1 MPAYNFGRAH
11 HGRDAHAR
19 TGSPDPRSVEP
30 RRDVR
35 SGAGL
40 RRLVSPTTGRT
51 SDRRIW
57 AARGGD
63 GERLLVLL
71 HGMGANASVWE
82 RLLSIVERSW
92 SGRWLAP
99 DLRGHGRS
107 VREGPYGIGAHA
119 VDVATLIEAEA
130 PGPVTLVGHSF
141 GGAVAA
147 LVATGWFGPRVSGVA
162 AFGVKIEWT
171 EPEIEKARSLAER
184 PAPAFATREEATE
197 RYLRIS
203 GLAGLADPSSATAA
217 AGVIAVDG
225 RFQVALDPRAYRAVG
240 PSIAGLLRLA
250 AAPLRLAAGERDPMV
265 TLEQMRRIDPAAQ
278 LFAGVGH
285 NAHWE
290 VPDRVWQF
298 IVGGTR

>member
-1 MPAYNFGRAH
+1 VSPI
-11 HGRDAHAR
+11 HGRLTAR
-19 TGSPDPRSVEP
+19 G
-30 RRDVR
+30 
-35 SGAGL
+35 
-40 RRLVSPTTGRT
+40 
-51 SDRRIW
+51 IW
-57 AARGGD
+57 AARGGEGD
-63 GERLLVLL
+63 RLLVLL

-82 RLLSIVERSW
+82 PVLSIAERAW

-119 VDVATLIEAEA
+119 ADVAALIEAEA

-141 GGAVAA
+141 GGAVAS
-147 LVATGWFGPRVSGVA
+147 LVASGWFGPRATEVA

-171 EPEIEKARSLAER
+171 EGEIEKAREMSRR
-184 PAPAFATREEATE
+184 PAPAFATRAEATE

-203 GLAGLADPSSATAA
+203 GLAGLADEASATAV
-217 AGVIAVDG
+217 AGVLGDDG
-225 RFQVALDPRAYRAVG
+225 RFQVAMDPRAYGAVG

-265 TLEQMRRIDPAAQ
+265 TLEQMRQVDPAARVFPG
-278 LFAGVGH
+278 LGH

-290 VPDRVWQF
+290 APDLVWRF
-298 IVGGTR
+298 IAGGAR

>member
-1 MPAYNFGRAH
+1 MPS
-11 HGRDAHAR
+11 
-19 TGSPDPRSVEP
+19 TP
-30 RRDVR
+30 
-35 SGAGL
+35 
-40 RRLVSPTTGRT
+40 GRT
-51 SDRRIW
+51 SERRIW

-119 VDVATLIEAEA
+119 ADVAALVESEA

-171 EPEIEKARSLAER
+171 EPEIEKARSLAEH

-203 GLAGLADPSSATAA
+203 GLAGLADQSSATAA

-225 RFQVALDPRAYRAVG
+225 RFQVAMDPRAYGAVG

-250 AAPLRLAAGERDPMV
+250 AVPLRLAAGERDPMV
-265 TLEQMRRIDPAAQ
+265 TLEQMQRIDPAAQ

-290 VPDRVWQF
+290 APDGVWQF
-298 IVGGTR
+298 IVGGMR

>member
-1 MPAYNFGRAH
+1 VPS
-11 HGRDAHAR
+11 
-19 TGSPDPRSVEP
+19 TP
-30 RRDVR
+30 
-35 SGAGL
+35 
-40 RRLVSPTTGRT
+40 GRT
-51 SDRRIW
+51 SERRIW

-119 VDVATLIEAEA
+119 ADVAALVEAEA

-171 EPEIEKARSLAER
+171 EPEIEKARSLAEH

-203 GLAGLADPSSATAA
+203 GLAGLADQSSATAA

-225 RFQVALDPRAYRAVG
+225 RFQVAMDPRAYGAVG

-250 AAPLRLAAGERDPMV
+250 AMPLRLAAGERDPMV
-265 TLEQMRRIDPAAQ
+265 TLEQMQRIDPAAQ

-290 VPDRVWQF
+290 APDGVWQF
-298 IVGGTR
+298 IVGGMR

>member
-1 MPAYNFGRAH
+1 
-11 HGRDAHAR
+11 
-19 TGSPDPRSVEP
+19 
-30 RRDVR
+30 
-35 SGAGL
+35 
-40 RRLVSPTTGRT
+40 
-51 SDRRIW
+51 
-57 AARGGD
+57 
-63 GERLLVLL
+63 
-71 HGMGANASVWE
+71 MGANASVWE

-107 VREGPYGIGAHA
+107 LREGPYGIGAHA
-119 VDVATLIEAEA
+119 ADVAALIEAEA

-203 GLAGLADPSSATAA
+203 GLAGLADQSSATAA

-225 RFQVALDPRAYRAVG
+225 RFQVAMDPRAYGAVG

-250 AAPLRLAAGERDPMV
+250 AVPLRLAAGERDPMV
-265 TLEQMRRIDPAAQ
+265 TLEQMQRIDPAAQ

-290 VPDRVWQF
+290 APDGVWQF
-298 IVGGTR
+298 IAGGMR

>member
-1 MPAYNFGRAH
+1 
-11 HGRDAHAR
+11 
-19 TGSPDPRSVEP
+19 
-30 RRDVR
+30 
-35 SGAGL
+35 L
-40 RRLVSPTTGRT
+40 
-51 SDRRIW
+51 
-57 AARGGD
+57 
-63 GERLLVLL
+63 
-71 HGMGANASVWE
+71 
-82 RLLSIVERSW
+82 
-92 SGRWLAP
+92 
-99 DLRGHGRS
+99 
-107 VREGPYGIGAHA
+107 REGPYGIGAHA
-119 VDVATLIEAEA
+119 ADVAALIEAEA

-203 GLAGLADPSSATAA
+203 GLAGLADQSSATAA

-225 RFQVALDPRAYRAVG
+225 RFQVAMDPRAYGAVG

-250 AAPLRLAAGERDPMV
+250 AVPLRLAAGERDPMV
-265 TLEQMRRIDPAAQ
+265 TLEQMQRIDPAAQ

-290 VPDRVWQF
+290 APDGVWQF
-298 IVGGTR
+298 IVGGMR

>member
-1 MPAYNFGRAH
+1 
-11 HGRDAHAR
+11 
-19 TGSPDPRSVEP
+19 
-30 RRDVR
+30 
-35 SGAGL
+35 
-40 RRLVSPTTGRT
+40 
-51 SDRRIW
+51 
-57 AARGGD
+57 
-63 GERLLVLL
+63 
-71 HGMGANASVWE
+71 MGANASVWE

-107 VREGPYGIGAHA
+107 LREGPYGIGAHA
-119 VDVATLIEAEA
+119 ADVAALIEAEA

-171 EPEIEKARSLAER
+171 QPEIEKARSLAER

-203 GLAGLADPSSATAA
+203 GLAGLADQSSATAA

-225 RFQVALDPRAYRAVG
+225 RFQVAMDPRAYGAVG

-250 AAPLRLAAGERDPMV
+250 AVPLRLAAGERDPMV
-265 TLEQMRRIDPAAQ
+265 TLEQMQRIDPAAQ

-290 VPDRVWQF
+290 APDGVWQF
-298 IVGGTR
+298 IVGGMR

>member
-1 MPAYNFGRAH
+1 MP
-11 HGRDAHAR
+11 
-19 TGSPDPRSVEP
+19 
-30 RRDVR
+30 
-35 SGAGL
+35 
-40 RRLVSPTTGRT
+40 PTPGRT
-51 SDRRIW
+51 SERRIW

-63 GERLLVLL
+63 GEPLLVLL
-71 HGMGANASVWE
+71 HGMGANASVWQ

-119 VDVATLIEAEA
+119 ADVAALIEAEA

-147 LVATGWFGPRVSGVA
+147 LVATGWFGPQVSGVA

-171 EPEIEKARSLAER
+171 EPEIEKARNLAGR

-217 AGVIAVDG
+217 AGVIAEDG
-225 RFQVALDPRAYRAVG
+225 CFQVAMDPRAYGAVG

-250 AAPLRLAAGERDPMV
+250 AAPLRLAAGERDSMV
-265 TLEQMRRIDPAAQ
+265 TLEQMQRIDPAAQ
-278 LFAGVGH
+278 LFPGVGH

-290 VPDRVWQF
+290 APDRVWQF

>member
-1 MPAYNFGRAH
+1 MPS
-11 HGRDAHAR
+11 
-19 TGSPDPRSVEP
+19 TP
-30 RRDVR
+30 
-35 SGAGL
+35 
-40 RRLVSPTTGRT
+40 GRT
-51 SDRRIW
+51 SERRIW

-119 VDVATLIEAEA
+119 ADVAALIEAEA

-171 EPEIEKARSLAER
+171 EPEIEKARSLAEH

-203 GLAGLADPSSATAA
+203 GLAGLADQSSATAA

-225 RFQVALDPRAYRAVG
+225 RFQVAMDPRAYGAVG

-250 AAPLRLAAGERDPMV
+250 AVPLRLAAGERDPMV
-265 TLEQMRRIDPAAQ
+265 TLEQMQRIDPAAQ

-290 VPDRVWQF
+290 APDGVWQF
-298 IVGGTR
+298 IVGGMR

>member
-1 MPAYNFGRAH
+1 VPS
-11 HGRDAHAR
+11 
-19 TGSPDPRSVEP
+19 TP
-30 RRDVR
+30 
-35 SGAGL
+35 
-40 RRLVSPTTGRT
+40 GRT
-51 SDRRIW
+51 SERRIW

-119 VDVATLIEAEA
+119 ADVAALIEVEA

-184 PAPAFATREEATE
+184 PAPTFATREEATE

-203 GLAGLADPSSATAA
+203 GLAGLADQSSATAA

-225 RFQVALDPRAYRAVG
+225 RFQVAMDPRAYGAVG

-250 AAPLRLAAGERDPMV
+250 AVPLRLAAGERDPMV
-265 TLEQMRRIDPAAQ
+265 TLEQMQRIDPAAQ

-290 VPDRVWQF
+290 APDGVWQF
-298 IVGGTR
+298 IVGGMR

>member
-1 MPAYNFGRAH
+1 VPS
-11 HGRDAHAR
+11 
-19 TGSPDPRSVEP
+19 TP
-30 RRDVR
+30 
-35 SGAGL
+35 
-40 RRLVSPTTGRT
+40 GRT
-51 SDRRIW
+51 SERRIW

-107 VREGPYGIGAHA
+107 LREGPYGIGAHA
-119 VDVATLIEAEA
+119 ADVAALIEAEA

-203 GLAGLADPSSATAA
+203 GLAGLADQSSATAA

-225 RFQVALDPRAYRAVG
+225 RFQVAMDPRAYGAVG

-250 AAPLRLAAGERDPMV
+250 AVPLRLAAGERDPMV
-265 TLEQMRRIDPAAQ
+265 TLEQMQRIDPAAQ

-290 VPDRVWQF
+290 APDGVWQF
-298 IVGGTR
+298 IVGGMR

>member
-1 MPAYNFGRAH
+1 MPS
-11 HGRDAHAR
+11 
-19 TGSPDPRSVEP
+19 TP
-30 RRDVR
+30 
-35 SGAGL
+35 
-40 RRLVSPTTGRT
+40 GRT
-51 SDRRIW
+51 SERRIW

-107 VREGPYGIGAHA
+107 LREGPYGIGAHA
-119 VDVATLIEAEA
+119 ADVAALIEAEA

-203 GLAGLADPSSATAA
+203 GLAGLADQSSATAA

-225 RFQVALDPRAYRAVG
+225 RFQVAMDPRAYGAVG

-250 AAPLRLAAGERDPMV
+250 AVPLRLAAGERDPVV
-265 TLEQMRRIDPAAQ
+265 TLEQMQRIDPAAQ

-290 VPDRVWQF
+290 APDGVWQF
-298 IVGGTR
+298 IVGGMR

>member
-1 MPAYNFGRAH
+1 VPS
-11 HGRDAHAR
+11 
-19 TGSPDPRSVEP
+19 TP
-30 RRDVR
+30 
-35 SGAGL
+35 
-40 RRLVSPTTGRT
+40 GRT
-51 SDRRIW
+51 SERRIW

-99 DLRGHGRS
+99 DLRGHGGS

-119 VDVATLIEAEA
+119 ADVAALVEAEA

-203 GLAGLADPSSATAA
+203 GLAGLADQSSATAA

-225 RFQVALDPRAYRAVG
+225 RFQVAMDPRAYGAVG

-250 AAPLRLAAGERDPMV
+250 AVPLRLAAGERDPMV
-265 TLEQMRRIDPAAQ
+265 TLEQMQRIDPAAQ

-290 VPDRVWQF
+290 APDGVWQF
-298 IVGGTR
+298 IVGGMR